1 MKQLKIQFPIISVF
15 FALAVILSPNEVDSA
30 VIKKRALAPLN
41 KNPGSF
47 KVVGDSGIA
56 AMHIVLTAPTKIL
69 IIDKV
74 ENNPIKQKDGRVAV
88 SVEYDIP
95 TNKIRVL
102 NLNTNTFCSA
112 GSFLGN
118 GTLVHTG
125 GAETKVKEKF
135 LEGFESIRLFDPCD
149 NGKCDWFEN
158 KTGLTSKR
166 WYPSMVTL
174 SDGRVFILGGSL
186 KPLSVNSAANN
197 NPTFEFFP
205 KESSKPEKFPFLVET
220 LPFNLYPAVH
230 VLPGP
235 ANQKRL
241 FVFSNTDSIVWD
253 WGTKSIVKRLDRL
266 PGPPRSYPLT
276 GTSVMLPLRPEENY
290 APQILVCGG
299 VAKNDVKQP
308 ADNSCGR
315 INLSNINNAK
325 WEREEFGGIGR
336 NMPDVVILADGKT
349 LFLNGA
355 GIGVAGYNNNEKQ
368 KADNPT
374 LTPVLYDHRAPIGK
388 RFTRLTSSKIPRLYH
403 SVATLVPDGRVFV
416 TGSNP
421 NAVVRTKDTKYI
433 TDFRVEMFTPPY
445 FQKNIKRATITSVAG
460 KTLLNKGAIRVKYNK
475 VVPVTVTIDDPNA
488 VFSAALVHY
497 GFVTHSV
504 HMSQRYVVCTVKN
517 VVKKSNGVVTMDVIM
532 PPNGNMIAPGRNYL
546 YINNKGVPGIT
557 AIEVMISN

>member
-1 MKQLKIQFPIISVF
+1 MRHFQIQFPILSVF
-15 FALAVILSPNEVDSA
+15 FALVTILSQNEVDSA
-30 VIKKRALAPLN
+30 VIKKRALPPIN

-74 ENNPIKQKDGRVAV
+74 ENNPIKQRDGRVAV
-88 SVEYDIP
+88 SVEYDLE
-95 TNKIRVL
+95 TNKKRVL

-125 GAETKVKEKF
+125 GAEIKPTEKF
-135 LEGFESIRLFDPCD
+135 QEGFESLRLFEPCS
-149 NGKCDWFEN
+149 NGKCDWFEDP
-158 KTGLTSKR
+158 KGLTSKR
-166 WYPSMVTL
+166 WYPSMVT
-174 SDGRVFILGGSL
+174 VFILGGAI
-186 KPLSVNSAANN
+186 KAVAANNEEAN

-205 KESSKPEKFPFLVET
+205 KEKSKPEPFPFLLET
-220 LPFNLYPAVH
+220 MPFNLYPIIH

-241 FVFSNTDSIVWD
+241 FVFANTDSIIWD

-276 GTSVMLPLRPEENY
+276 GTSVILPLSPEDDY
-290 APQILVCGG
+290 APRILVCGG
-299 VAKNDVKQP
+299 VAKRDVKQP

-315 INLSNINNAK
+315 INLANINNAK
-325 WEREEFGGIGR
+325 WEREDFGGIGR
-336 NMPDVVILADGKT
+336 NMPDAVILADGKT

-355 GIGVAGYNNNEKQ
+355 GIGVAGYNNNNKQ
-368 KADNPT
+368 AADNPV
-374 LTPVLYDHRAPIGK
+374 LTPVLYDHRAPKGK

-403 SVATLVPDGRVFV
+403 SVATLVTDGRVFV

-421 NAVVRTKDTKYI
+421 NSVVRTKDTKYV

-445 FQKNIKRATITSVAG
+445 LQKGIERAIITSVAG
-460 KTLLNKGAIRVKYNK
+460 KTILNKGAIRVKYNN
-475 VVPVTVTIDDPNA
+475 VVPVTVKINDPKA
-488 VFSAALVHY
+488 VFSAALVHH
-497 GFVTHSV
+497 GFVTHSI
-504 HMSQRYVVCTVKN
+504 HMSQRYVVCTVQD
-517 VVKKSNGVVTMDVIM
+517 VVKKLNGVVTMNVVM

-546 YINNKGVPGIT
+546 YINNKGVPGIA